1 LPTFNVTLSWA
12 LFFFRT
18 LSSWA
23 LMDPLFFSHSI
34 TRLITPILPHPAL
47 TEECDPSAIANG
59 KPLLSN
65 PGAGAFAAATG
76 SAAPAPAAGGGFSFG
91 AAAAPSTRDGFSF
104 GAAAAAAAGGASLG
118 VFSGTSLGAVAGAS
132 TPTLT
137 LLVALDEPDDVS
149 FETANTTPP

>member
-1 LPTFNVTLSWA
+1 
-12 LFFFRT
+12 
-18 LSSWA
+18 
-23 LMDPLFFSHSI
+23 MDPLFFSHSI

-104 GAAAAAAAGGASLG
+104 GAAAAAAAGGGFSFGTAAAAGGASLG